1 MYLCPLKIT
10 AIYMNTITIEDKT
23 FIKYISNDEI
33 NEAVGKVADAIN
45 QEYENDIPILIITL
59 NGAIIFAAE
68 LLKKLTIQC
77 RITCIRV
84 ASYDG
89 TQSTTAQNL
98 IGLVENLEG
107 QRVII
112 IEDIVDTGNTYEH
125 IAKMLEAE
133 KVKDVRMATM
143 TFKPEAY
150 TKELPIH
157 YVGISIPKKFIVG
170 HGLDYNGL
178 GRNLPDIYQLYSD

>member
-1 MYLCPLKIT
+1 
-10 AIYMNTITIEDKT
+10 MNTIQIEDKT
-23 FIKYISNDEI
+23 FIKYISDETI
-33 NEAVGKVADAIN
+33 NEAVDRVAAEIN
-45 QEYENDIPILIITL
+45 KEYENDIPILIITL

-68 LLKKLTIQC
+68 LLKKLTIPC

-89 TQSTTAQNL
+89 TQCTTAKNL
-98 IGLVENLEG
+98 IGLVEDLEG

-112 IEDIVDTGNTYEH
+112 IEDIVDTGNTYAH
-125 IAKMLEAE
+125 IVEMLQSE

-150 TKELPIH
+150 TKKLPIH
-157 YVGISIPKKFIVG
+157 YIGINIPKKFIVG

-178 GRNLPDIYQLYSD
+178 GRNLPDIYQLYME